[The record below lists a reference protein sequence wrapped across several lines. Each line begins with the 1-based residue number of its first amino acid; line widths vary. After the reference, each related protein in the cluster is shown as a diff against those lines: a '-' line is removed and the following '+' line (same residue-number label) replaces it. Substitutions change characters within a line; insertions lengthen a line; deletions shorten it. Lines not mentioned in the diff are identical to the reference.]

1 MPILKFNATEQGIIL
16 EGFRMEDITTDRRTF
31 LLNKKAFIS
40 NEYKIDS
47 NVYLV
52 LNDMFFK
59 MAKIFDKSKI
69 PINAMLIRDGT
80 NYIIIVPSRSY
91 VFWKGKSVEPVEY
104 KILQNESDIIKLL
117 KVSA

>member
-1 MPILKFNATEQGIIL
+1 MPILKFNLTDQGINL
-16 EGFRMEDITTDRRTF
+16 EGFCIEDITADKRTF

-40 NEYKIDS
+40 NEYKIDT

-59 MAKIFDKSKI
+59 MAKFFDKSKT
-69 PINAMLIRDGT
+69 INAMLIREES

-91 VFWKGKSVEPVEY
+91 VFWKGRSVEPVEY
-104 KILQNESDIIKLL
+104 KILQNEADIINLL